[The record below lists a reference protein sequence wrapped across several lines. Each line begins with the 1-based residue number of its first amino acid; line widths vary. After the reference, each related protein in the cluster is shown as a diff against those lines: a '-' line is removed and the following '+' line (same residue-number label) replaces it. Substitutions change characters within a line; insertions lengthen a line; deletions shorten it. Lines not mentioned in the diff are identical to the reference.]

1 MNKHLATLVNVIQKG
16 NGWDSEGE
24 TVNVSRT
31 SRTAGGVY
39 ERVRNAVEYEEEHLL
54 RRNAIRR
61 ILGRRR
67 AADQEE
73 MTGSRGELL
82 IKELI
87 WAKYLPNKKIPVK
100 KISEIDAVVDKY
112 DGLFNVVPEGTKEGQ
127 ELNDWLFDMLSTE
140 IEYTL
145 DPPRSAE
152 TLATM
157 MFDTMKSS
165 LTWDEGSDL
174 KAEQK
179 DMLSYIAI
187 HRALLKSNIA
197 TLRYRVFTLYFPK
210 WNKPTSAM
218 LRDVEKRL
226 PSIVR
231 TIEAQIKHPYA
242 DQLYRLMRRYALVFW
257 AIEDVVKEKPEAA
270 LDIFQDDDKLKRYIG
285 NAVGSRY
292 KTFRKK
298 LYRVVGRA
306 VLFLFITKMLL
317 ALILEL
323 PYDLYVLGGIEWLP
337 LGINIAFHP
346 IFLAIIGITIRIPT
360 KRNTARVIDLVRSIV
375 NEDDS
380 EARMEVI
387 FRIKR
392 PWTQGVLGKF
402 FTTMYTFTFV
412 LTYGLIG
419 WFLSTVL
426 HFNVLSITLFLFF
439 FSLVTF
445 FGIKIRQSV
454 HELLV
459 VQRQGGVI
467 GTLFD
472 FFLLPVVRV
481 GRWISLQSP
490 KVNVFI
496 FFLDFIV
503 EAPFKLA
510 IEMVEGW
517 VAFTRE
523 KKEEL

>member
-1 MNKHLATLVNVIQKG
+1 M
-16 NGWDSEGE
+16 
-24 TVNVSRT
+24 
-31 SRTAGGVY
+31 
-39 ERVRNAVEYEEEHLL
+39 
-54 RRNAIRR
+54 
-61 ILGRRR
+61 
-67 AADQEE
+67 
-73 MTGSRGELL
+73 
-82 IKELI
+82 
-87 WAKYLPNKKIPVK
+87 
-100 KISEIDAVVDKY
+100 
-112 DGLFNVVPEGTKEGQ
+112 
-127 ELNDWLFDMLSTE
+127 
-140 IEYTL
+140 
-145 DPPRSAE
+145 
-152 TLATM
+152 
-157 MFDTMKSS
+157 
-165 LTWDEGSDL
+165 
-174 KAEQK
+174 
-179 DMLSYIAI
+179 
-187 HRALLKSNIA
+187 
-197 TLRYRVFTLYFPK
+197 
-210 WNKPTSAM
+210 
-218 LRDVEKRL
+218 
-226 PSIVR
+226 
-231 TIEAQIKHPYA
+231 
-242 DQLYRLMRRYALVFW
+242 
-257 AIEDVVKEKPEAA
+257 
-270 LDIFQDDDKLKRYIG
+270 KRYIAK
-285 NAVGSRY
+285 AVDSRY
-292 KTFRKK
+292 KAFRKK

-323 PYDLYVLGGIEWLP
+323 PYDVYILGGIEYLP

-360 KRNTARVIDLVRSIV
+360 KRNTARVIDLVRSVV
-375 NEDDS
+375 NEDET

-392 PWTQGVLGKF
+392 PWTQGVLGKV
-402 FTTMYTFTFV
+402 FTTMYTFTFL

-419 WFLSTVL
+419 WFLATVL
-426 HFNVLSITLFLFF
+426 DFNALSISLFLFF